1 MNNEPEQPVEAQS
14 SEPDSSSSSSV
25 IKIAAKTEPKD
36 ILAGLVND
44 LNTLI
49 LVFIAAVYY
58 LDCFS
63 LLFLLRFLGQNQSTT
78 AGIRIVV
85 TSNLICILTH
95 LFHSITQPEPREIWN
110 HGGALVDF
118 VGEKPPSRFK
128 LLVYDVL
135 IVSLQILHLAL
146 YYKKLSLEG
155 KKDSGIPA
163 PVLQDLE
170 AEEAGVSRAD
180 PPERFDTEEGID
192 MQNLLPEGSNEPG
205 NSSTDSAQDDT
216 TIAIRKQDF
225 KDVFLNT
232 AVNAQSDDSAA
243 AVRRFLDRV
252 NTVRARRAAQET
264 RAAGNTTA
272 T

>member
-14 SEPDSSSSSSV
+14 SEPESSSSSSV
-25 IKIAAKTEPKD
+25 TRIAAKTEPKD

-63 LLFLLRFLGQNQSTT
+63 LLFLVRFLGQNQSTT

-85 TSNLICILTH
+85 TSNVICILTH
-95 LFHSITQPEPREIWN
+95 IFHSITQPEPREIWN

-128 LLVYDVL
+128 LLLYDIL
-135 IVSLQILHLAL
+135 IVTLQILHLAL

-180 PPERFDTEEGID
+180 PPAPIETEEGIE
-192 MQNLLPEGSNEPG
+192 MQSLLPEGSYEPG
-205 NSSTDSAQDDT
+205 NNEINGASSDT
-216 TIAIRKQDF
+216 AILLRKQDF

-232 AVNAQSDDSAA
+232 AVNTQSDDSAA

-252 NTVRARRAAQET
+252 NTVRARRAAQEA
-264 RAAGNTTA
+264 RATTTTSA

>member
-14 SEPDSSSSSSV
+14 SESDTSPSI
-25 IKIAAKTEPKD
+25 IKITAKTEPKE

-58 LDCFS
+58 FDCFS

-78 AGIRIVV
+78 AGIRVVV

-128 LLVYDVL
+128 LLFYDAL
-135 IVSLQILHLAL
+135 IISLQILHLAL

-180 PPERFDTEEGID
+180 PPAHIETDEGIE
-192 MQNLLPEGSNEPG
+192 MQSLLPEGSNEPG
-205 NSSTDSAQDDT
+205 NSDTNTPQDDT
-216 TIAIRKQDF
+216 TIVMRKQDF
-225 KDVFLNT
+225 KEVFSNS

-252 NTVRARRAAQET
+252 NTVRARRAAQEA
-264 RAAGNTTA
+264 RAATNTTP

>member
-1 MNNEPEQPVEAQS
+1 MNNELEQPVEAQS
-14 SEPDSSSSSSV
+14 SESESSSSV
-25 IKIAAKTEPKD
+25 TKIAARTELKD
-36 ILAGLVND
+36 IVAGLVND

-63 LLFLLRFLGQNQSTT
+63 LLFLLRFLGQNQSTV
-78 AGIRIVV
+78 AGIRVVV

-95 LFHSITQPEPREIWN
+95 LFHSISQPEPREIWN

-146 YYKKLSLEG
+146 YYKQLSLEG
-155 KKDSGIPA
+155 KKESGIPA

-180 PPERFDTEEGID
+180 PPANIETEEGIE
-192 MQNLLPEGSNEPG
+192 MQSLLPEGSNDPG
-205 NSSTDSAQDDT
+205 KDHAEADQDDSMIT
-216 TIAIRKQDF
+216 LRRQDF

-252 NTVRARRAAQET
+252 NTVRARRAAQEA
-264 RAAGNTTA
+264 RAATNTTA